1 MYSYHIFYFPFKWEL
16 PEKRQM
22 TFSEQVDLQSIRF
35 NTLSSWKRVW
45 IDSDEE
51 QNDVYNE
58 KNYYFPFVH
67 PVLYDDNTPGSLIY
81 HFERKEPKI
90 GPVFYNISLKGGV
103 TYRLRVDA
111 INVNLYSTGVGTLS
125 FYCRNERESQSGP
138 NDILRINQYG
148 RRIMPP
154 FIGDVEL
161 RIETAASL
169 EIEGLDAPAPDTY
182 REDFN
187 RYTNLDSWKPASF
200 ICTLMN
206 DLVENIQITPA
217 VDDRMFVACWY
228 GNNELSAEIF
238 GKYNGDKPEETKAD
252 LSEEEKEQKRL
263 ESFLYGDFW
272 YRFIFVDAGDLTC
285 QNWAMQKDLID
296 KQTYPRWQRYGT
308 LHGCSRYSLVM
319 LSNTSGYAKEVLLR
333 YFVTI
338 YSRMVELV
346 LVQRASLLRFSSE
359 VTQVSKLPS
368 QEVGVVSERISSLYK
383 EYIRFVNQVYFRNIT
398 AQDQGIELY
407 EMLMGTL
414 QMKQK
419 IEDLDKEI
427 EELHQYVSLM
437 EDRER
442 NIKAT
447 KLNDIAGILLP
458 ASIVTGLFGMNQLKD
473 LTDNYTF
480 YSLLFEIP
488 LIAILTGWIWYKIR
502 NKKL

>member
-1 MYSYHIFYFPFKWEL
+1 MYSYHIFYFPFKWEV
-16 PEKRQM
+16 PEKRQA
-22 TFSEQVDLQSIRF
+22 TLSEQVDLQSIRF
-35 NTLSSWKRVW
+35 NQVSPWERIW
-45 IDSDEE
+45 IDNDEE
-51 QNDVYNE
+51 QNDMYNE
-58 KNYYFPFVH
+58 KNYYYPFVH

-81 HFERKEPKI
+81 HFERKEPKT
-90 GPVFYNISLKGGV
+90 GPVFYNIGLKGGT
-103 TYRLRVDA
+103 TYQLRIDA
-111 INVNLYSTGVGTLS
+111 MNVNLYSTGVGTLS
-125 FYCRNERESQSGP
+125 FYCRNERESQSSP
-138 NDILRINQYG
+138 EDILRINQYG

-169 EIEGLDAPAPDTY
+169 EIEGLHAPYPDAY

-206 DLVENIQITPA
+206 DLVENMQVTPV
-217 VDDRMFVACWY
+217 VDDRMFVSCWY
-228 GNNELSAEIF
+228 GNNELADEIEGNDN
-238 GKYNGDKPEETKAD
+238 GKMPEITNSN
-252 LSEEEKEQKRL
+252 LTEEEKKQKRF
-263 ESFLYGDFW
+263 ESFLYGNYW
-272 YRFIFVDAGDLTC
+272 YKFVFVDTGDLTC
-285 QNWAMQKDLID
+285 QNRQMQKELID
-296 KQTYPRWQRYGT
+296 KHTYLRWQRYGT
-308 LHGCSRYSLVM
+308 LYGCSRYSLLM
-319 LSNTSGYAKEVLLR
+319 ISNTSPYATDILLR
-333 YFVTI
+333 YFITI
-338 YSRMVELV
+338 YSRIVELI

-368 QEVGVVSERISSLYK
+368 QDVSVVSERISSLYK
-383 EYIRFVNQVYFRNIT
+383 EYIRFVNQIYFRNIT

-407 EMLMGTL
+407 EKLMGAL
-414 QMKQK
+414 DMKNK

-473 LTDNYTF
+473 LTDDYTF

-488 LIAILTGWIWYKIR
+488 LIAMLTGWIWYKIK